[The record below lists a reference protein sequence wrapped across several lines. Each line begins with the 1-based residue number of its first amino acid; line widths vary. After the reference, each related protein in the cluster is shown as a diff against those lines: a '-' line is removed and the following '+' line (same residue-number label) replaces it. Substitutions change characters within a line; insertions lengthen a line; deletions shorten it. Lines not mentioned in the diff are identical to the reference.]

1 MDYPSMDLS
10 QLVGFEWDEANQY
23 KNEQKH
29 EVHWSEIEEVFFNR
43 SLLLQADVH
52 HSTHEPRCFVLGQTD
67 TGRQLMVVFTI
78 RGQRICV
85 IFARP
90 MSRKE
95 RAIYEQ
101 AQANSNLSG

>member
-1 MDYPSMDLS
+1 MDLS

-29 EVHWSEIEEVFFNR
+29 GGHWSEIEEVFFNR
-43 SLLLQADVH
+43 PLLLQADIH
-52 HSTHEPRCFVLGQTD
+52 HFTHSTHELRCFVLGKTD
-67 TGRQLMVVFTI
+67 AGRQMMVVFTI
-78 RGQRICV
+78 GGQRIRV
-85 IFARP
+85 ISARP